1 MVTFVVSAPR
11 SGMNWV
17 RYCVEHFYGQ
27 RTQGKTSLIEGDGQD
42 ELAFRRSHDALG
54 RVKGRKG
61 RGAWQPLDPEAMQEH
76 RVVLILRDPLETYAR
91 MAKRALHRFKCY
103 SGNIQFYARANTAN
117 KRVYYYN
124 DLVSSPDVMAELL
137 EFMDITPAEG
147 HCKPTRARIAAE
159 WEQLGANSRQQY
171 DVKQAVGGGSKTKDA
186 PQDFTFHQRALCDWN
201 RSRAWRHLRR
211 NLSDEEFALLDR
223 FNPPTTLAP
232 PTIWD
237 RITDLY

>member
-1 MVTFVVSAPR
+1 MVTYVVSAPR
-11 SGMNWV
+11 SGMNWL
-17 RYCVEHFYGQ
+17 RYCIEHFYGV
-27 RTQGKTSLIEGDGQD
+27 RTPGKTSLISADD
-42 ELAFRRSHDALG
+42 CPELAFQRSHDALNLTKRQRHAG
-54 RVKGRKG
+54 L
-61 RGAWQPLDPEAMQEH
+61 WQRLDPNAMSEH

-103 SGNIQFYARANTAN
+103 SGNIQFYARANTDN

-147 HCKPTRARIAAE
+147 YCKPTRVRIAAQ
-159 WEQLGANSRQQY
+159 WDQLGANSRQQY

-201 RSRAWRHLRR
+201 RSRAWRHLRES
-211 NLSDEEFALLDR
+211 LSDEEFALLDR
-223 FNPPTTLAP
+223 FNPPATLAP